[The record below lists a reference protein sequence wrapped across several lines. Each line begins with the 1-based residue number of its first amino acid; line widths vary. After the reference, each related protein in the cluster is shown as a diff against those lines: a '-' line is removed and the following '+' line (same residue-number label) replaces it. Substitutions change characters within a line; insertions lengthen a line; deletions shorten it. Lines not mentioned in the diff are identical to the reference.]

1 MAAAQTTAVLL
12 SGGGGDGANGRI
24 DWIDTAKAIS
34 ILLVTL
40 YHAALL
46 GAAADLPVYKAVT
59 LNIFLAPI
67 RMPLFFATAGVFA
80 GSIIAKP
87 WPVLLHRR
95 VALYAWL
102 FVVWSI
108 FRWCSSAFVV
118 RNPAAPTEG
127 SHLSEIGWAILMPTT
142 GLWFLWSLGLFFV
155 VAKLLSAMP
164 RKLGIAIAVIA
175 SLIVMT
181 AVANRQDRDIPD
193 LLENI
198 AHRNSILYFV
208 FFYTAAVAPQ
218 LIRSLGNVR
227 LWRSLAICAGVF
239 AVATLAIRAAD
250 VDIIVGIA
258 RFAAS
263 IAGVAALLLFSRL
276 IDRVEPVARLMH
288 YIGRNTLPIYV
299 AQVPLIA
306 LFTTFLSWAGAARLG
321 TLANALMVVE
331 VVAVVVAALAL
342 RFALLKGGAAWFY
355 ELPSVRRRPL
365 NGSPRAYS
373 RARVD
378 RPPT

>member
-1 MAAAQTTAVLL
+1 MRD
-12 SGGGGDGANGRI
+12 GGDAGRVNVAERFDPNRI

-59 LNIFLAPI
+59 LNTFLAPI

-80 GSIIAKP
+80 GSMIAKP

-102 FVVWSI
+102 FLIWSI
-108 FRWCSSAFVV
+108 FRWCCSAFIV

-155 VAKLLSAMP
+155 VAKVLALFP
-164 RKLGIAIAVIA
+164 RKLGIAVAVAA
-175 SLIVMT
+175 SLCVMT

-198 AHRNSILYFV
+198 AHRNSILYFA
-208 FFYTAAVAPQ
+208 FFYAAAVAPQ
-218 LIRSLGNVR
+218 MIRSLGRVR
-227 LWRSLAICAGVF
+227 LRRSIVFCAGLF
-239 AVATLAIRAAD
+239 ALATVAIRLAEID
-250 VDIIVGIA
+250 VVVAIA
-258 RFAAS
+258 RLGAS
-263 IAGVAALLLFSRL
+263 IVGVAALLLFARL
-276 IDRVEPVARLMH
+276 IDRVAPVARLMH

-299 AQVPLIA
+299 AQIPFIA
-306 LFTTFLSWAGAARLG
+306 LCTAFLSRAGPERFGTAANL
-321 TLANALMVVE
+321 LMVVE
-331 VVAVVVAALAL
+331 VAVVVVAALTL
-342 RFALLKGGAAWFY
+342 RYVLVKGGAAWFY
-355 ELPSVRRRPL
+355 DLPAMPRRPV
-365 NGSPRAYS
+365 NGSPRAYLS
-373 RARVD
+373 LPVD
-378 RPPT
+378 PPPT